1 MGKIIKKR
9 IYSIGDDNLKRFNE
23 GDTVYFV
30 ASSIFVRKAKVVRN
44 AGGFCTIIFDGN
56 GNCGTSG
63 TRVRESKLYRT
74 EEEVELLQS
83 QIDEASSTSERVKL
97 FKQLKKINE
106 QLLELN
112 KYEEVVHHW
121 GDKMEPM
128 DLDDGVKANYVKFQ
142 ELLAKI
148 K

>member
-1 MGKIIKKR
+1 M
-9 IYSIGDDNLKRFNE
+9 
-23 GDTVYFV
+23 
-30 ASSIFVRKAKVVRN
+30 
-44 AGGFCTIIFDGN
+44 C
-56 GNCGTSG
+56 
-63 TRVRESKLYRT
+63 ESKLYRT

-97 FKQLKKINE
+97 SKQLKKINE

-121 GDKMEPM
+121 ADKMEPM
-128 DLDDGVKANYVKFQ
+128 DLDNGVKANYAKLQ
-142 ELLAKI
+142 ELLARI

>member
-1 MGKIIKKR
+1 M
-9 IYSIGDDNLKRFNE
+9 KRFNE

-74 EEEVELLQS
+74 EEEAKKVVEQH
-83 QIDEASSTSERVKL
+83 QNA
-97 FKQLKKINE
+97 
-106 QLLELN
+106 N
-112 KYEEVVHHW
+112 KW
-121 GDKMEPM
+121 R
-128 DLDDGVKANYVKFQ
+128 
-142 ELLAKI
+142 
-148 K
+148 

>member
-1 MGKIIKKR
+1 M
-9 IYSIGDDNLKRFNE
+9 KRFNE

-44 AGGFCTIIFDGN
+44 AGGFCTIIFDGD

-63 TRVRESKLYRT
+63 TRVRENKLYRT

-83 QIDEASSTSERVKL
+83 QIDDASSTSERVKL
-97 FKQLKKINE
+97 SKQLKKINE

-121 GDKMEPM
+121 ADKMEPM
-128 DLDDGVKANYVKFQ
+128 DLDDGVKANYAKLQ

>member
-1 MGKIIKKR
+1 M
-9 IYSIGDDNLKRFNE
+9 KRFNE
-23 GDTVYFV
+23 GDVVYFI
-30 ASSIFVRKAKVVRN
+30 SSSVFIKKATVIRN
-44 AGGFCTIIFDGN
+44 VGGFCTIRFSD

-74 EEEVELLQS
+74 EEEAELLQS
-83 QIDEASSTSERVKL
+83 QIDDASSTSERVKL
-97 FKQLKKINE
+97 SKQLKKINE

-121 GDKMEPM
+121 ADKMEPM
-128 DLDDGVKANYVKFQ
+128 DLDDGVKANYAKFQ

>member
-1 MGKIIKKR
+1 M
-9 IYSIGDDNLKRFNE
+9 KRFNE
-23 GDTVYFV
+23 GDVVYFV
-30 ASSIFVRKAKVVRN
+30 SSSVFIKKATVIRN
-44 AGGFCTIIFDGN
+44 AGGFCTIRFED

-74 EEEVELLQS
+74 EEEAELLQS
-83 QIDEASSTSERVKL
+83 QIDDASSTSERVKL
-97 FKQLKKINE
+97 SKQLKKINE

-121 GDKMEPM
+121 ADKMEPM
-128 DLDDGVKANYVKFQ
+128 DLDDGVKANYAKFQ